1 MNNRSFRVLISFLL
15 FVPGILLDRFGHGS
29 ASLAVLL
36 IAYLIV
42 GYSVIIDAARSL
54 RYGMMLDENF
64 LTVIA
69 SSGAFLIGAGVEGV
83 AVMLFFSV
91 GMLFEEA
98 AVRESRRS
106 ISELVEMQPV
116 FVRVVRNG
124 SETEVPPEDVKVGE
138 LFSVLPGERI
148 PIDGT
153 VVSGTSSLDLK
164 ALTGESLPKNVN
176 IDDAVLSG
184 GINLTGSL
192 TLRAEKV
199 YSESTVARVLEL
211 VEESGA
217 MKSESEKF
225 ITVFARYYTPA
236 VVVAAI
242 TVALVP
248 VVFFGLPADVWV
260 YRALVMLVISCPCA
274 LVISVPLTFF
284 CGVGRASK
292 NGILI
297 NGGAVMDRLTFI
309 DSVVMDKTG
318 TVTKGSFDITGVY
331 PENVSSNEL
340 IMYAA
345 MSEYRSDHPIS
356 RAILNHYGKEINA
369 SAIGESENIPGKGVM
384 TAVDGKTV
392 HTGNAGLMKDVG
404 IDSFVDDGDVTNI
417 HVAVDGV
424 YFGRITISDTPKE
437 DSGLAVRELEKL
449 GVKETVMLTGD
460 TEASAGRIAD
470 LVGIR
475 EFHSELLPEEKLRK
489 LEEYLERG
497 RKTLVYVGDG
507 INDAPSIARADVGIA
522 MGGIGSDSAVE
533 AADVVIMN
541 DSLCKIPE
549 AVRISRDTRKIA
561 YQNIVFSLAVKFLA
575 LGLAVSGLAG
585 MWFAIFADVGVSVIA
600 ILNGVRAYGFEGI
613 GVGSAEC
620 PVCQ

>member
-1 MNNRSFRVLISFLL
+1 LNNRSFRVLISFLL

>member
-318 TVTKGSFDITGVY
+318 TVTKGSFDLTGVY

>member
-1 MNNRSFRVLISFLL
+1 MNSRTLRVLISFLI
-15 FVPGILLDRFGHGS
+15 FVPGALLGHYGHDTV
-29 ASLAVLL
+29 SLALL
-36 IAYLIV
+36 LVAYLTV
-42 GYSVIIDAARSL
+42 GYSVIINAAKSL

-64 LTVIA
+64 LTAIA

-91 GMLFEEA
+91 GELFEDA
-98 AVRESRRS
+98 ALKKSRRS
-106 ISELVEMQPV
+106 ISELVEMQPLS
-116 FVRVVRNG
+116 VRLIRNG
-124 SETEVPPEDVKVGE
+124 AETEVSPEEVEVGDM
-138 LFSVLPGERI
+138 FSVLPGERI

-153 VVSGTSSLDLK
+153 VVSGFSSLDMK
-164 ALTGESLPKNVN
+164 ALTGESLPRDVVV
-176 IDDAVLSG
+176 DDVVLSG
-184 GINLTGSL
+184 SINLSGSL
-192 TLRAEKV
+192 TLKADKV

-236 VVVAAI
+236 VVAAAI
-242 TVALVP
+242 LVALIP
-248 VVFFGLPADVWV
+248 IVFFGLPADVWV

-297 NGGAVMDRLTFI
+297 NGGAVMDRLTFT
-309 DSVVMDKTG
+309 DSVIMDKTG
-318 TVTKGSFDITGVY
+318 TVTKGTFDLTGVY
-331 PENVSSNEL
+331 PAGMDSNDL

-356 RAILNHYGKEINA
+356 RAIIEYYGKEID
-369 SAIGESENIPGKGVM
+369 SSRIGESENIPGKGIV
-384 TAVDGKTV
+384 TEVDGKTV
-392 HTGNAGLMKDVG
+392 HTGNGGLMKDIG
-404 IDSFVDDGDVTNI
+404 IDSFVNEGDVTNI
-417 HVAVDGV
+417 HVAIDRV
-424 YFGRITISDTPKE
+424 YAGRITISDTPKE
-437 DSGLAVRELEKL
+437 DSVFAIRELGRL
-449 GVKETVMLTGD
+449 GVRETVMLTGD
-460 TEASAGRIAD
+460 TEASAKRIAD
-470 LVGIR
+470 MVGIK

-489 LEEYLERG
+489 LEEYLAG
-497 RKTLVYVGDG
+497 DRKALLYVGDG

-561 YQNIVFSLAVKFLA
+561 YQNIVFSLAVKFIA
-575 LGLAVSGLAG
+575 LGLAVFGLAG
-585 MWFAIFADVGVSVIA
+585 MWFAIFADVGVSAIA
-600 ILNGVRAYGFEGI
+600 ILNGIRAYGFEKAHAGP
-613 GVGSAEC
+613 SEC
-620 PVCQ
+620 PVYH

>member
-1 MNNRSFRVLISFLL
+1 MKNRSARVLISFLL
-15 FVPGILLDRFGHGS
+15 FVPGVLLGYFGYGS
-29 ASLAVLL
+29 VSLAVLL
-36 IAYLIV
+36 AAYLIT
-42 GYSVIIDAARSL
+42 GYSVIINAGKSL

-69 SSGAFLIGAGVEGV
+69 SAGAFLIGAGAEGV

-91 GMLFEEA
+91 GELFEDA
-98 AVRESRRS
+98 AVKKSRRS
-106 ISELVEMQPV
+106 ISELVEMQPLS
-116 FVRVVRNG
+116 VRVIRNG
-124 SETEVPPEDVKVGE
+124 SETDIPPEEVEIGD

-153 VVSGTSSLDLK
+153 VVSGISTLDTK
-164 ALTGESLPKNVN
+164 ALTGESMPKDVG
-176 IDDAVLSG
+176 IGDVVLSG
-184 GINLTGSL
+184 SINLTGSL
-192 TLRAEKV
+192 TLKTDKV

-225 ITVFARYYTPA
+225 ITVFAKYYTPA
-236 VVVAAI
+236 VVAAAVA
-242 TVALVP
+242 VALIP
-248 VVFFGLPADVWV
+248 IIFFGLPADVWV

-297 NGGAVMDRLTFI
+297 NGGAVMDRLTFT
-309 DSVVMDKTG
+309 DSVMMDKTG
-318 TVTKGSFDITGVY
+318 TVTKGNFDLTGVY
-331 PENVSSNEL
+331 PESMSSDDL

-356 RAILNHYGKEINA
+356 RAIIDHYGKEID
-369 SAIGESENIPGKGVM
+369 SSRIGESENIPGKGIV
-384 TAVDGKTV
+384 AEVDGITV
-392 HTGNAGLMKDVG
+392 HIGNGGLMKDIG
-404 IDSFVDDGDVTNI
+404 IVSFTDDGDVTNI
-417 HVAVDGV
+417 HVAVEGK
-424 YFGRITISDTPKE
+424 YAGRITISDTPKN
-437 DSGLAVRELEKL
+437 DSAVAICELERL

-460 TEASAGRIAD
+460 TEASAKRIAD
-470 LVGIR
+470 MVGITD
-475 EFHSELLPEEKLRK
+475 FHSELLPEEKLRK
-489 LEEYLERG
+489 LEEYLGKG
-497 RKTLVYVGDG
+497 RKTLLYVGDG

-549 AVRISRDTRKIA
+549 AVRISRDTRRIA
-561 YQNIVFSLAVKFLA
+561 HQNIVFSLAIKFLA
-575 LGLAVSGLAG
+575 LGLAVFGLAG
-585 MWFAIFADVGVSVIA
+585 MWFAIFADVGVSAIA
-600 ILNGVRAYGFEGI
+600 ILNGIRAYGFEKTHI
-613 GVGSAEC
+613 CTAEC
-620 PVCQ
+620 PVCN

>member
-1 MNNRSFRVLISFLL
+1 MNNRSFRVLISFIL

-176 IDDAVLSG
+176 VDDTVLSG

-318 TVTKGSFDITGVY
+318 TVTKGSFDLTGVY